1 MRPKRIILLF
11 VIACVGGV
19 IFFFVCKYTY
29 DFKVVKLKE
38 KARNAF
44 IGAVDQE
51 LRNRSVDGDCSFNLD
66 AKAAMSAE
74 IPDSVYFEDET
85 GKRWYRLDP
94 KKNRMNITNNST
106 LRALHSFAFGKK
118 ELLADSLNA
127 VWNEQLRKSN
137 IFLES
142 ALCVSLINIDG
153 SIKSQNTCWNEWCN
167 S

>member
-74 IPDSVYFEDET
+74 IPDSVYNHKIHV
-85 GKRWYRLDP
+85 G
-94 KKNRMNITNNST
+94 TNGVI
-106 LRALHSFAFGKK
+106 LQIWF
-118 ELLADSLNA
+118 LL
-127 VWNEQLRKSN
+127 
-137 IFLES
+137 
-142 ALCVSLINIDG
+142 LI
-153 SIKSQNTCWNEWCN
+153 
-167 S
+167 